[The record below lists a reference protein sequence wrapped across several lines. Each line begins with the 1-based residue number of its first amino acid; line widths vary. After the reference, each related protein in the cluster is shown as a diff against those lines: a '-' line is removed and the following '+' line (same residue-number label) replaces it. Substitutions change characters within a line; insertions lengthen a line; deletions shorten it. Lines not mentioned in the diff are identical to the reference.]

1 MNSTKPSR
9 RRSRKPKTENY
20 YKILGTNASAL
31 QETIKKKY
39 IELVKAY
46 PPETHPEEF
55 QRIRRAFETLRNPV
69 KRSEYDLMRKY
80 GHRIEKIMDEALKYM
95 EEEQWEKASALLR
108 QAMKMVPNSIPI
120 YLTLAQVALKLNDQE
135 TFYEQFRLA
144 GELVSQEEEVLLLI
158 LKAKFLLE
166 NNQAEESLELLDNIR
181 KMYPEHQKRLRET
194 YMVAYDMLG
203 RYSELWDMAVSAI
216 PLPDAQKPEDIHDYV
231 NLINIMADLEMWSY
245 WSNIQTRM
253 RRFLKSI
260 TDPEDKLMV
269 LSILKGE
276 HDASFESGFFR
287 VAFIFIDFMHY
298 IDSRNPETKEQYRET
313 QDLARIEKE
322 IMRINND
329 EDMFPL
335 IFIYAFEWFYRDYLM
350 PETLSYL
357 RDNVPPDFLEEMEE
371 MDEEFAAG
379 IVRLR
384 KKFPLIYRSFQKQ
397 WDELFKEKTAHL
409 NREARRNIMSPL
421 VKTRNSIC

>member
-9 RRSRKPKTENY
+9 RRSRRPKIENY
-20 YKILGTNASAL
+20 YKILGTNASAS
-31 QETIKKKY
+31 QETIKRKY

-55 QRIRRAFETLRNPV
+55 QRIRRAFETLRDPV

-80 GHRIEKIMDEALKYM
+80 GNRIEKIMDEALECM

-108 QAMKMVPNSIPI
+108 QAMKIAPGSVPT
-120 YLTLAQVALKLNDQE
+120 YLALAMAALKLDDRE
-135 TFYEQFRLA
+135 TFDEQFRLA
-144 GELVSQEEEVLLLI
+144 GELVAEEEKVSILL

-166 NNQAEESLELLDNIR
+166 NDLAEEALELLDNTR
-181 KMYPEHQKRLRET
+181 KMYPKHHERLRDM
-194 YMVAYDMLG
+194 YMMAYDILG
-203 RYSELWDMAVSAI
+203 RYQELWDLAQSAI
-216 PLPDAQKPEDIHDYV
+216 PSPEAQKPEDIHNYV
-231 NLINIMADLEMWSY
+231 NLINIMADLEKWGY

-269 LSILKGE
+269 LSFLKDE
-276 HDASFESGFFR
+276 HDVSFESGFFR
-287 VAFIFIDFMHY
+287 LAFIFIDFIHY
-298 IDSRNPETKEQYRET
+298 VDSRNLEIKEQYRET

-322 IMRINND
+322 IMRIKND
-329 EDMFPL
+329 ENMFPL

-357 RDNVPPDFLEEMEE
+357 RDNMPPNFLEELEE

-384 KKFPLIYRSFQKQ
+384 KKYPLVYRCFQKQ
-397 WDELFKEKTAHL
+397 WDEIFKEKTAQL
-409 NREARRNIMSPL
+409 NREARRHL
-421 VKTRNSIC
+421 R